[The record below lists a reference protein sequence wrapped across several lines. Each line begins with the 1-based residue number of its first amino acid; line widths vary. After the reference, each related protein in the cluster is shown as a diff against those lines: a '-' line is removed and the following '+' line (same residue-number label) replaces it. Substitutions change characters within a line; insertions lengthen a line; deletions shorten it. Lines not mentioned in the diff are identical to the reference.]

1 MRSFYVVLDDAGR
14 QRHRMKQWLR
24 ENPDE
29 LPEECDYPG
38 TRKTSHELR
47 NALKKRGWTPHETP
61 SEVLLTPPG
70 VTLQDNHLENDEVE
84 EECLAEAEF
93 TLEHQLRDFL
103 AQNIEAIPVDGKKL
117 SLFVDET
124 DRDGIEYPTDAGPM
138 DILAVD
144 ETGSFVVFE
153 LKRARSPDRAI
164 GQLSRYM
171 GWVKHT
177 VGKGQAVRGVIVAK
191 TISRNL
197 RYAVTVIPDVSLFE
211 YEMHFTLNAVTGF
224 AKETA

>member
-1 MRSFYVVLDDAGR
+1 MKRFYVVLDNEGVE
-14 QRHRMKQWLR
+14 RHPMKLWLR
-24 ENPDE
+24 ENQE
-29 LPEECDYPG
+29 QLPKDCDYPA
-38 TRKTSHELR
+38 TRKTSHQLR
-47 NALKKRGWTPHETP
+47 DALLKTGWAKHETP

-70 VTLQDNHLENDEVE
+70 VILTLLLPDDDDEVDDLRE
-84 EECLAEAEF
+84 VEF
-93 TLEHQLRDFL
+93 TLEYQLRDFL
-103 AQNIEAIPVDGKKL
+103 AQNLETISVDGKKL
-117 SLFVDET
+117 RLFVD
-124 DRDGIEYPTDAGPM
+124 DRDKDGVEYPTDVGPI

-144 ETGSFVVFE
+144 EIGAFVVFE

-177 VGKGQAVRGVIVAK
+177 IGKGKDVRGVIVAK

-211 YEMHFTLNAVTGF
+211 YEVRFTLNPVAGPEKVAT
-224 AKETA
+224 

>member
-1 MRSFYVVLDDAGR
+1 MKRFYVVLDNEGVE
-14 QRHRMKQWLR
+14 RHPMKLWLR
-24 ENPDE
+24 ENQE
-29 LPEECDYPG
+29 QLPNDCDYPA
-38 TRKTSHELR
+38 TRKTSHQLR
-47 NALKKRGWTPHETP
+47 DALLKTGWTKQETP

-70 VTLQDNHLENDEVE
+70 VILTEPPPDEEDEVDDMR
-84 EECLAEAEF
+84 EAEF
-93 TLEHQLRDFL
+93 TLEYQLRDFL
-103 AQNIEAIPVDGKKL
+103 AQNLESISVDGKKL
-117 SLFVDET
+117 SLFIDDR
-124 DRDGIEYPTDAGPM
+124 DRDGVEYPTDVGPI

-144 ETGSFVVFE
+144 ETGAFVVFE

-177 VGKGQAVRGVIVAK
+177 IGKRQEVRGVIVAK

-211 YEMHFTLNAVTGF
+211 YEVRFTLNPVAGPE
-224 AKETA
+224 KETT